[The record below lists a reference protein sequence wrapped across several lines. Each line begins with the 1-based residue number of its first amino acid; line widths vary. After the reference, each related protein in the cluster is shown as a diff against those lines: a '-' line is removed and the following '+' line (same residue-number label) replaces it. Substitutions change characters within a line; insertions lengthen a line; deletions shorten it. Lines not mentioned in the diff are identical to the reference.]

1 MLFLFN
7 LLKQM
12 IQQGYLYFRIFI
24 YEAPVRLA
32 LPEHFSKK
40 VSLNTRN
47 NQMFCTATFVPLSHS
62 IFQEKKHQKINYS
75 HQDTFFQDFVNAVLF
90 CEIYLKNYC
99 ILPFHAFS
107 RNLEIT
113 GTVLSI
119 LDYGYPLDYSNFP

>member
-12 IQQGYLYFRIFI
+12 IQQDYLYFCIFI
-24 YEAPVRLA
+24 YEAPGRLT
-32 LPEHFSKK
+32 LLEHFSKD
-40 VSLNTRN
+40 SLNMRN

-90 CEIYLKNYC
+90 FEIYLKN
-99 ILPFHAFS
+99 
-107 RNLEIT
+107 
-113 GTVLSI
+113 
-119 LDYGYPLDYSNFP
+119 